1 MIFVV
6 EVPDQADPSA
16 WFAFDLDDLLRK
28 IEQRAPGLMEAAA
41 GDDGGAPPP
50 GPRCRIFWSEAEA
63 TAAFERAA
71 DPLWQGQGWKARH
84 ALREQLAALEVLADD
99 L

>member
-6 EVPDQADPSA
+6 EIPDRAEASA
-16 WFAFDLDDLLRK
+16 WFAFDLDDLLVK
-28 IEQRAPGLMEAAA
+28 IERRAPGLLAERAPGCADAVA
-41 GDDGGAPPP
+41 G
-50 GPRCRIFWSEAEA
+50 RQCRIFWNEAEA

-71 DPLWQGQGWKARH
+71 DPLWQGTGWRARL
-84 ALREQLAALEVLADD
+84 ALREQLIALEVLADD

>member
-6 EVPDQADPSA
+6 EVPLQAEASA

-28 IEQRAPGLMEAAA
+28 IEQRAPGLLDEGVHCAAPQ
-41 GDDGGAPPP
+41 GA

-71 DPLWQGQGWKARH
+71 DPLWHGEGWRARF
-84 ALREQLAALEVLADD
+84 ALREQLIATEVLADD
-99 L
+99 A